1 MQINVAIQL
10 LPFGNDVDK
19 YAIIDEAIALIQK
32 SGMKYV
38 VCPFETVVEG
48 EYGQI
53 FKLIEEIKTQALERC
68 EDVIVNIKIHAAN
81 RELKIA
87 DKLEKY

>member
-10 LPFGNDVDK
+10 LPFGNDTEK
-19 YAIIDEAIALIQK
+19 YAIIDEAISLIQQ
-32 SGMKYV
+32 SGMTYR

-48 EYGQI
+48 EYAQV
-53 FKLIEEIKTQALERC
+53 FALVEQIKTQSLKRC
-68 EDVIVNIKIHAAN
+68 EDVIINIKIHAAN
-81 RELKIA
+81 RGLKIA

>member
-10 LPFGNDVDK
+10 LPFGNDIEK
-19 YAIIDEAIALIQK
+19 YAIIDDAIAIIQQ

-48 EYGQI
+48 EYEQV
-53 FKLIEEIKTQALERC
+53 FKLVEEIKTQSLKRC
-68 EDVIVNIKIHAAN
+68 EDVVINIKIHAAN